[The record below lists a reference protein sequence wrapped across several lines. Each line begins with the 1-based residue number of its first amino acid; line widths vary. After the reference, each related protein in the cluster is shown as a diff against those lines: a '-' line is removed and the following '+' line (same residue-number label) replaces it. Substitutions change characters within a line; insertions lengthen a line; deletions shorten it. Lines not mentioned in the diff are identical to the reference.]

1 MKKLLKRAGI
11 IFVFAFMALVVYRGI
26 FYALPQKFTDKQ
38 RPPQLEKVRE
48 VVMQTPLGQQAAA
61 YLEPINVSSVA
72 GTLAEKAGS
81 AVTEKVTQ
89 EVTSRAV
96 SQIISQIDTLPQDQ
110 RTLLEEAI
118 CKKNE

>member
-1 MKKLLKRAGI
+1 MILQFL
-11 IFVFAFMALVVYRGI
+11 VALVGSGLV
-26 FYALPQKFTDKQ
+26 LSTVSLVWPKFTDQ
-38 RPPQLEKVRE
+38 PRPPQLEKVRE